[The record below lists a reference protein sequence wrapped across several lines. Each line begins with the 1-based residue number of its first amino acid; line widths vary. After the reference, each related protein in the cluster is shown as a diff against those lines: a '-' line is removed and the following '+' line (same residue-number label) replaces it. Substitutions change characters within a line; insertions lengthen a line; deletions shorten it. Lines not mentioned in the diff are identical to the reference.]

1 MTTPTDRSRADE
13 AKYAGKLK
21 YLVYT
26 SVAAPDLDD
35 GDMDAILAVAR
46 RHNAATD
53 VTGLLLLRSGMFVQF
68 LEGAA
73 DDIDALLASIRQDI
87 RHTDVKV
94 IIEEPVDRRRFPD
107 WRMGFRRPKKTS
119 APHRSGVRDS
129 FNDLTSGSAREVVER
144 AATEFSLWFRFKEGV
159 VG

>member
-35 GDMDAILAVAR
+35 GDMEAILAVAR

-53 VTGLLLLRSGMFVQF
+53 VTGLLLL
-68 LEGAA
+68 L
-73 DDIDALLASIRQDI
+73 
-87 RHTDVKV
+87 
-94 IIEEPVDRRRFPD
+94 
-107 WRMGFRRPKKTS
+107 
-119 APHRSGVRDS
+119 
-129 FNDLTSGSAREVVER
+129 
-144 AATEFSLWFRFKEGV
+144 SLIHI
-159 VG
+159 